1 MFEKTCRNKKKYNLG
16 GITMS
21 NYENAVSIMAE
32 RFGKDSLIAIATTD
46 GERLHNRMV
55 DAYYENGAFY
65 VSTYALSNK
74 MKQIEAHP
82 DIAVCAVDWFS
93 GHGVGKNLGW
103 VLEPQNAEIRSKLRE
118 AFEWYDH
125 ANNEQDKNCCILE
138 IRLTDGMLIKDHHA
152 IRYQIDFKKETAL
165 LSENWGEFK

>member
-1 MFEKTCRNKKKYNLG
+1 MQ
-16 GITMS
+16 
-21 NYENAVSIMAE
+21 NYENAINIMNE

-46 GERLHNRMV
+46 GERLYNRMV
-55 DAYYENGAFY
+55 DAYFENGAFY

-74 MKQIEAHP
+74 VRQIEAHP
-82 DIAVCAVDWFS
+82 NVAICAVDWFS

-118 AFEWYDH
+118 AFSAWYEY

-152 IRYQIDFKKETAL
+152 IRYQIDFENKSAL
-165 LSENWGEFK
+165 LSENWGKFK

>member
-1 MFEKTCRNKKKYNLG
+1 
-16 GITMS
+16 MS
-21 NYENAVSIMAE
+21 NYENAINIMAE
-32 RFGKDSLIAIATTD
+32 RFGKDSLIAIATKD
-46 GERLHNRMV
+46 SERLSNRMV

-65 VSTYALSNK
+65 ISTNALSNK
-74 MKQIEAHP
+74 MKQIETNAEV
-82 DIAVCAVDWFS
+82 AVCAVDWFS

-103 VLEPQNAEIRSKLRE
+103 VLEPKNAEIRSKLRE

-152 IRYQIDFKKETAL
+152 IRYQIDFVNKSAL

>member
-1 MFEKTCRNKKKYNLG
+1 
-16 GITMS
+16 MS
-21 NYENAVSIMAE
+21 NYENAINIMAE
-32 RFGKDSLIAIATTD
+32 RFGKDSLIAIATKD

-55 DAYYENGAFY
+55 DAYYENGSFY

-74 MKQIEAHP
+74 MRQIEAHP
-82 DIAVCAVDWFS
+82 DVAVCAVDWFS
-93 GHGVGKNLGW
+93 GHGAGKNLGW

-125 ANNEQDKNCCILE
+125 ANNEQDNNCCILE

-152 IRYQIDFKKETAL
+152 IRYQTT
-165 LSENWGEFK
+165 S